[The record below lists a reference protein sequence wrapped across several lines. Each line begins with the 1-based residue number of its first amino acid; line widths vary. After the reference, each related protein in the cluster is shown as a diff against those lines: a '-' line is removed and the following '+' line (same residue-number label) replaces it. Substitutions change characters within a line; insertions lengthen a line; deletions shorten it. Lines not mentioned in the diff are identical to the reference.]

1 MTKLFLA
8 AAAATIAFTAPAIAK
23 ERVFTHEGV
32 TYAYTATPASEG
44 LVLEGKAS
52 KGGKFRLVVKGE
64 WVNGYAGG
72 ARVSFRAPKRD
83 EVEVLVAQR

>member
-1 MTKLFLA
+1 VTKLFLA
-8 AAAATIAFTAPAIAK
+8 AAAATIAFAAPAVAK
-23 ERVFTHEGV
+23 DRVFTHEGV

-52 KGGKFRLVVKGE
+52 KGGKFRLVVKGD

-83 EVEVLVAQR
+83 DAVLVAQR